1 MTPRRSWR
9 SDRRGAVAVITAV
22 VMVVMLGLV
31 GLAIDMGV
39 LYQIDSTV
47 SLAANSAAMNALK
60 IAATAEEAGDLNY
73 LAEGIAAGNAWF
85 DAALGAHAAAFDT
98 TRPHAA
104 TVALTGSTTISA
116 KVKYSGWI
124 ESIFGRLFNVLSY
137 PIDIEVDASIS
148 TTPYLEI
155 LFMLDN
161 SSSMDIGATNADIA
175 KLSTLSPCDPSNAN
189 YGTSTVASTWTNA
202 SADNYSDYSC
212 SNGGQY
218 DGATPCPVAAGA
230 PLTFATFTPDTG
242 ERVPVS
248 TGQTCK
254 GLLPAQSNGM
264 VPLPGPPCAFACHWT
279 NKASTDPRG
288 GTADLFGMARRNGVT
303 LRFDLLKNATNG
315 VLRQMQSD
323 NLSFNNLSVGIY
335 AFNTAVTEVYPA
347 GCSPHAF
354 GCEAGSDF
362 TAAQALVGTPPT
374 LPAIADTGIS
384 PVVGLLNIGPT
395 NDDTAFPEAMNT
407 LAGTYVTPAGNGT
420 TAASPRKV
428 LFLVTDG
435 FEDDPNTGA
444 RQAFDPS
451 RCAQFKDLGYTVFVV
466 YTPYYPLMHVAY
478 LSSWIPIVEG
488 SGPASLAYNL
498 QACSSGPGDYVSAT
512 DQASLSAA
520 LLNFLKQA
528 ETSVIT
534 FTR

>member
-1 MTPRRSWR
+1 MSRRGSWR

-39 LYQIDSTV
+39 LYQIDSTIA
-47 SLAANSAAMNALK
+47 LAANSAAMNALK
-60 IAATAEEAGDLNY
+60 IAATAEEAGDTRY
-73 LAEGIAAGNAWF
+73 LAEGEAAGNAWF
-85 DAALGAHAAAFDT
+85 NAAVGAHAAQVDPT
-98 TRPHAA
+98 SPPVA

-116 KVKYSGWI
+116 SVKYRGSI
-124 ESIFGRLFNVLSY
+124 QSIFGRLFDVLSY

-175 KLSTLSPCDPSNAN
+175 KLSTLSPCDPSNAY
-189 YGTSTVASTWTNA
+189 YGSSKDASTWKNA
-202 SADNYSDYSC
+202 SVDNYGDYSC
-212 SNGGQY
+212 TGYNAGPSG
-218 DGATPCPVAAGA
+218 TPCPVAAGA
-230 PLTFATFTPDTG
+230 PLGFQTFTPEPNQKTA
-242 ERVPVS
+242 VLAK
-248 TGQTCK
+248 QTCQ

-264 VPLPGPPCAFACHWT
+264 VPLPGPPCAFACHWAKPT
-279 NKASTDPRG
+279 AADPT
-288 GTADLFGMARRNGVT
+288 GTADLFGMARRHGVT

-335 AFNTAVTEVYPA
+335 AFNTVVTEVYPA

-362 TAAQALVGTPPT
+362 TAAQALVGAPPIS
-374 LPAIADTGIS
+374 PSVVDTGIP
-384 PVVGLLNIGPT
+384 PVVGQLNNGPV
-395 NDDTAFPEAMNT
+395 NDDTAFPEAMNK
-407 LAGTYVTPAGNGT
+407 LANTYVTAAGNGT

-444 RQAFDPS
+444 RQAFDPA
-451 RCAQFKDLGYTVFVV
+451 RCTQFKDLGYTVFVV
-466 YTPYYPLMHVAY
+466 YTPYYPLMHVSY
-478 LSSWIPIVEG
+478 LSSWTSIVEG
-488 SGPASLAYNL
+488 SGTNSLSYNL